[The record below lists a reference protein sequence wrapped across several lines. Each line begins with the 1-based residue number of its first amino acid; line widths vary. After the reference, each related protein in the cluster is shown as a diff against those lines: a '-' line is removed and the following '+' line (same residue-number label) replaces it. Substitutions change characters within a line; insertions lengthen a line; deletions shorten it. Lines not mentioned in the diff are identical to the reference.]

1 MRPEAAEV
9 LAKLYDGDQDAA
21 ADALANLLNKQK
33 GEVEDP
39 NRPTLRRAPGSDK
52 IEMGDEKG
60 DGNDKVDDDERP
72 TLKRRPN

>member
-1 MRPEAAEV
+1 MLTQSALEEV
-9 LAKLYDGDQDAA
+9 KDRLALV
-21 ADALANLLNKQK
+21 LNKQK

-39 NRPTLRRAPGSDK
+39 NRPTLRRAPGNDK

-60 DGNDKVDDDERP
+60 DDKGKVDDDERP